1 MHANENCQNEKSKKK
16 VLFSRSFLLLWNQKF
31 QKRKV
36 PALIVTLSANYVFRC
51 NCVSTQRKGRKNEEL
66 NHMQREAKNH
76 FYLDLRWMKR
86 FPKTEKRS
94 AQQCATYKQLTPHK
108 QNAAKSG
115 VKANKFQRKFKWM
128 SKVSQV
134 KWENEERKRANENEE
149 NRRATKR
156 KHLKNNAQNLHSIVS
171 TTLKFKKRKSSAND
185 ILEIVS
191 KQRNN
196 QKPSDEE
203 ENITIK

>member
-1 MHANENCQNEKSKKK
+1 MQIKIARTKRAKKKFCFPVLLFFFEIRNSKK
-16 VLFSRSFLLLWNQKF
+16 
-31 QKRKV
+31 KV

-134 KWENEERKRANENEE
+134 KWENEKRKRANENEKS
-149 NRRATKR
+149 RRATKR

-191 KQRNN
+191 KQN
-196 QKPSDEE
+196 QVMRKK
-203 ENITIK
+203 I

>member
-1 MHANENCQNEKSKKK
+1 
-16 VLFSRSFLLLWNQKF
+16 
-31 QKRKV
+31 
-36 PALIVTLSANYVFRC
+36 
-51 NCVSTQRKGRKNEEL
+51 
-66 NHMQREAKNH
+66 
-76 FYLDLRWMKR
+76 
-86 FPKTEKRS
+86 
-94 AQQCATYKQLTPHK
+94 
-108 QNAAKSG
+108 
-115 VKANKFQRKFKWM
+115 M

-134 KWENEERKRANENEE
+134 KWENEKGKRANENEK